1 MRKRLFILSFYI
13 KLRKDITATVLKSA
27 SKARQYEP
35 VIRRWGFYMKTEK
48 LYFGAAYYSEYLP
61 YDRVEKDMEMMEKAG
76 MNVIRIAESTWSTL
90 EPQEGVYDF
99 THIDRMLNAAACH
112 HISVIVGT
120 PTYAVPTWL
129 VKKYPDILAITQN
142 GRERYGHR
150 QNMDITN
157 PDYLSHAER
166 VIRVLMEHV
175 KDVPHVIGYQ
185 LDNETKSYGTAGPRV
200 QAMFVD
206 YLKENFPD
214 INDFNHEFGLDYW
227 SNRVND
233 WDDFPD
239 VRGTINQSLAAEF
252 CKFQRSLVTKFL
264 SWQADI
270 VREYK
275 RDDQFITQ
283 NFDFDWTTHSIG
295 YQSQVDQYDASRC
308 MTVAG
313 ADIYHPSNEELTGA
327 EITVCGNIS
336 RSLKKDNY
344 LILETEAQG
353 LTPWLPYPGQL
364 RLQAYSHIANG
375 SNSVM
380 YWHWHSIHNAIESYW
395 KGVLSHDFS
404 ENETYREAVVIGNE
418 WNKIGFHLKNLK
430 KENKI
435 AIMLDNASLTGF
447 TQFPLEKAG
456 ANGYNTVMRWF
467 SDALY
472 RLNIEYDMI
481 SSREQDFSGYECLI
495 VPALYSAPESLLLAL
510 DSYVRNGGHLISTFR
525 SGFSDEYLKIYPD
538 MQPHILHE
546 CLGLHYD
553 QFTHPH
559 HVDIVPVQSDVMAA
573 AQEHFSHPDDSAF
586 SLTSSAC
593 EWMELITCDTAVP
606 VLKYSHPA
614 YERYAAAA
622 KNQYGNGSTLYFGT
636 MFENDELLESVLLS
650 FLHETG
656 FSGGDLSSDAPH
668 YPLIIKRGINDSGK
682 ELCYYLNY
690 SKDPVSV
697 THHGKNGVELI
708 SEAAI
713 VCGDKI
719 DLGGW
724 GVAVVEM

>member
-99 THIDRMLNAAACH
+99 THIDRMLNAAARH

-166 VIRVLMEHV
+166 VIRILMEHV

-200 QAMFVD
+200 QAMFAD

-233 WDDFPD
+233 WNDFPD

-418 WNKIGFHLKNLK
+418 WKKIGSHLKNLK

-447 TQFPLEKAG
+447 TQFPLENAG

-481 SSREQDFSGYECLI
+481 SSKERDFSSYECLI

-510 DSYVRNGGHLISTFR
+510 DSYVRNGGHLITTFR

-668 YPLIIKRGINDSGK
+668 YPLIVKRGINDSGK

-697 THHGKNGVELI
+697 THHEKNGVELI

>member
-1 MRKRLFILSFYI
+1 
-13 KLRKDITATVLKSA
+13 
-27 SKARQYEP
+27 
-35 VIRRWGFYMKTEK
+35 MKTEK

-252 CKFQRSLVTKFL
+252 CKFQRLLVTKFL

-418 WNKIGFHLKNLK
+418 WKKIGSHLKNLK

-447 TQFPLEKAG
+447 TQFPLENAG

-481 SSREQDFSGYECLI
+481 SSKERDFSSYECLI

-510 DSYVRNGGHLISTFR
+510 DSYVRNGGHLITTFR

-668 YPLIIKRGINDSGK
+668 YPLIVKRGINDSGK

-697 THHGKNGVELI
+697 THRGKDGIELI
-708 SEAAI
+708 SETAI

>member
-1 MRKRLFILSFYI
+1 
-13 KLRKDITATVLKSA
+13 
-27 SKARQYEP
+27 
-35 VIRRWGFYMKTEK
+35 MKTEK

-380 YWHWHSIHNAIESYW
+380 YWHWHSIHNAIESFW

-510 DSYVRNGGHLISTFR
+510 DSYVRNGGHLITTFR

-708 SEAAI
+708 SATAI

>member
-1 MRKRLFILSFYI
+1 
-13 KLRKDITATVLKSA
+13 
-27 SKARQYEP
+27 
-35 VIRRWGFYMKTEK
+35 MKTDK

-418 WNKIGFHLKNLK
+418 WNKIGSHLKNLK

-510 DSYVRNGGHLISTFR
+510 DSYVRNGGHLITTFR

-614 YERYAAAA
+614 YERYAPAA

-708 SEAAI
+708 SETAI
-713 VCGDKI
+713 VCGNKI

>member
-1 MRKRLFILSFYI
+1 
-13 KLRKDITATVLKSA
+13 
-27 SKARQYEP
+27 
-35 VIRRWGFYMKTEK
+35 MKTDK

-99 THIDRMLNAAACH
+99 THIDRMLNAAARH

-252 CKFQRSLVTKFL
+252 CKFQHSLVTKFL

-418 WNKIGFHLKNLK
+418 WNKIGSHLKNLK

-481 SSREQDFSGYECLI
+481 SSKERDFSSYECLI
-495 VPALYSAPESLLLAL
+495 VPALYSAPESLLLEL
-510 DSYVRNGGHLISTFR
+510 DSYVRNGGHLITTFR

-559 HVDIVPVQSDVMAA
+559 HVDIVPVQSNVMAA

-668 YPLIIKRGINDSGK
+668 YPLIVKRGINDSGK

-697 THHGKNGVELI
+697 THRGKDGIELV
-708 SEAAI
+708 SETSI

>member
-1 MRKRLFILSFYI
+1 
-13 KLRKDITATVLKSA
+13 
-27 SKARQYEP
+27 
-35 VIRRWGFYMKTEK
+35 MKTEK

-418 WNKIGFHLKNLK
+418 WKKIGSHLKNLK

-447 TQFPLEKAG
+447 TQFPLENAG

-481 SSREQDFSGYECLI
+481 SSKERDFSSYECLI

-510 DSYVRNGGHLISTFR
+510 DSYVRNGGHLITTFR

-573 AQEHFSHPDDSAF
+573 AQKHFSHPDDSAF

-614 YERYAAAA
+614 YERYASAA

-668 YPLIIKRGINDSGK
+668 YPLIVKRGINDSGK

-708 SEAAI
+708 SETAI

>member
-1 MRKRLFILSFYI
+1 
-13 KLRKDITATVLKSA
+13 
-27 SKARQYEP
+27 
-35 VIRRWGFYMKTEK
+35 MKTEK

-150 QNMDITN
+150 QNMDIIN

-510 DSYVRNGGHLISTFR
+510 DSYVRNGGHLITTFR

>member
-1 MRKRLFILSFYI
+1 
-13 KLRKDITATVLKSA
+13 
-27 SKARQYEP
+27 
-35 VIRRWGFYMKTEK
+35 MKTEK

-233 WDDFPD
+233 WEDFPD

-481 SSREQDFSGYECLI
+481 SSKERDFSGYECLI

-510 DSYVRNGGHLISTFR
+510 DSYVRNGGHLITTFR

-708 SEAAI
+708 SETAI

>member
-1 MRKRLFILSFYI
+1 
-13 KLRKDITATVLKSA
+13 
-27 SKARQYEP
+27 
-35 VIRRWGFYMKTEK
+35 MKTEK

-295 YQSQVDQYDASRC
+295 YQSQVDQYDAARC

-510 DSYVRNGGHLISTFR
+510 DSYVRNGGHLITTFR

-697 THHGKNGVELI
+697 THHGKNGVELL
-708 SEAAI
+708 SETAI
-713 VCGDKI
+713 VCGNKI